1 MLENLFEEEGLAGL
15 SWSGDQN
22 SSRVT
27 ESDHDSDIDRI
38 RVRKMLRVYI
48 VFEMSQSYDQRSK
61 YRFEER
67 AN

>member
-27 ESDHDSDIDRI
+27 ESDHDREWFVIVLEISNDE
-38 RVRKMLRVYI
+38 
-48 VFEMSQSYDQRSK
+48 VFE
-61 YRFEER
+61 
-67 AN
+67 